1 MHGDAGVSFAT
12 ALRSILRQDPDV
24 VMIGEMRDSE
34 TAEIAVQ
41 AAMTGHLVLS
51 TLHTNDT
58 LGAIPRLID
67 LGVPD
72 YLVSATLEGVLA
84 QRLVRRVCE
93 QCAVL
98 DDVDPALVA
107 ELTGCPAGKIQLRRG
122 VGCRACRGTGFWGR
136 LGIFEFLPVNDD
148 VRGATTRR
156 AGRSELRE
164 IAVDAGFVS
173 MRLDGWA
180 KIQRGITTIAEVLR
194 VVR

>member
-1 MHGDAGVSFAT
+1 M
-12 ALRSILRQDPDV
+12 
-24 VMIGEMRDSE
+24 
-34 TAEIAVQ
+34 
-41 AAMTGHLVLS
+41 
-51 TLHTNDT
+51 
-58 LGAIPRLID
+58 
-67 LGVPD
+67 
-72 YLVSATLEGVLA
+72 
-84 QRLVRRVCE
+84 
-93 QCAVL
+93 L

-107 ELTGCPAGKIQLRRG
+107 ELTGRPAGTIQLRRG

-164 IAVDAGFVS
+164 IAFDAGFVS